1 MSDQTISNSPGSK
14 QQSARH
20 GSGPLWRNSFYT
32 FTVRHRKQAM
42 RRNQPERGERQI
54 IWQGREQLSPPR
66 LAVPQPLGKA
76 GWALWASPANPC
88 DLGVSAEEAWCEFY
102 PPSRPGWLQSLG
114 SRSGFGLFCELQYVH
129 GWAFLLSKVWELVH
143 APLPTV
149 KPNCRA
155 LLSLLV
161 KVLVEGWT
169 IFFFNLLDCFPSL
182 FWTTE

>member
-1 MSDQTISNSPGSK
+1 MRTLCQIKPLATLRGANSK
-14 QQSARH
+14 AH

-88 DLGVSAEEAWCEFY
+88 DGVSADEVWCEFY
-102 PPSRPGWLQSLG
+102 APSRPGWLQSLG
-114 SRSGFGLFCELQYVH
+114 SHSGLGLFCELQYVH

-155 LLSLLV
+155 LSLPV